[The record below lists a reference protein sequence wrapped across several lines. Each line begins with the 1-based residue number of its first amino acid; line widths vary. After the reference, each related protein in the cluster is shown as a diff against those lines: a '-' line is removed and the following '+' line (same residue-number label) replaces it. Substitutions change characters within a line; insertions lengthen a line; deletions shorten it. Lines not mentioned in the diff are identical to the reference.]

1 MKHFIFTLLAVL
13 LSNAAFAQNQETP
26 NEVKLTTDKSNPHP
40 VNIAFGQTKLSLF
53 GYAQSTYA
61 VENKNHETTNG
72 FEVQRII
79 LMSQLDINKRLGFFI
94 MYDFNSA
101 KLHEYWAKYTFA
113 PGLEI
118 RIGQMKQPFTLEN
131 LMPPTLLSV
140 VRMNQSVAYLA
151 GIAGDPCFG
160 NWVGRDAGIMLTG
173 FLLPHNGRHLLQY
186 NLGVFNGAGMNQKE
200 NNSQKDVIGMLNYMP
215 TKDITLSSSFILGTG
230 HALVDSPYGAFKAG
244 DNYKRNRWS
253 AGVEAKT
260 KPAYLR
266 GEWLQGNDGGI
277 HSRGGYADAEIHVA
291 KKLDIIADYNYLQ
304 KNNDI
309 KASTTHT
316 YTGGLQY
323 WLYKQCR
330 IQTEFS
336 YAKQV
341 DGPAS
346 RLWITQFQVAF

>member
-1 MKHFIFTLLAVL
+1 MKHFILSLLVVL
-13 LSNAAFAQNQETP
+13 ISTTAFAQNQETTSDI
-26 NEVKLTTDKSNPHP
+26 KLTTDKNNPHP
-40 VNIAFGQTKLSLF
+40 LNISFGQTKLSLF

-61 VENKNHETTNG
+61 VENKSHKTTNG

-79 LMSQLDINKRLGFFI
+79 LMSQLDINKHLGFFI
-94 MYDFNSA
+94 MYDANSA
-101 KLHEYWAKYTFA
+101 KLHEYWVKYTFA
-113 PGLEI
+113 PELEI

-173 FLLPHNGRHLLQY
+173 SLLPHNGRRLLQY

-200 NNSQKDVIGMLNYMP
+200 NNNQKDVIGMLNYMP
-215 TKDITLSSSFILGTG
+215 TKNITLSTSFILGTG
-230 HALVDSPYGAFKAG
+230 HALADNVYGAFKAG

-277 HSRGGYADAEIHVA
+277 HSRGGYADAEIHIA

-309 KASTTHT
+309 KESTTHT